1 MEETQQQDYL
11 DDEAPL
17 TIDESIVDD
26 EPELP
31 RSPLKG
37 SPDVVPEE
45 IIR

>member
-1 MEETQQQDYL
+1 MEQTQDNDYL

-26 EPELP
+26 EHELP
-31 RSPLKG
+31 TSPLKG
-37 SPDVVPEE
+37 SSELIPEE